1 MVNMTREELKSAI
14 STMIKTLENVERS
27 LQFTNIPVHVLI
39 KYIKDET
46 GIDFADQKLG

>member
-1 MVNMTREELKSAI
+1 MTREEFKDTI
-14 STMIKTLENVERS
+14 NKTIQTLENVERS

-46 GIDFADQKLG
+46 GIDFTDKN